1 MEKIGFIVIRLV
13 EESIEKS
20 NEEIEEEI
28 LEELS
33 KGMPKITWLQK
44 VERVRVLEGQLP
56 YE

>member
-44 VERVRVLEGQLP
+44 VERVRVLEG
-56 YE
+56 